1 MASRL
6 AHPPTEAPA
15 TELFDGLAPAIARDF
30 FEEPYPDD
38 PTDGDAGDDDAGD
51 DAAGAASKNAGK
63 GQ

>member
-15 TELFDGLAPAIARDF
+15 TELFDGLAPAIAPDF

-38 PTDGDAGDDDAGD
+38 LGSGAGDGAGS
-51 DAAGAASKNAGK
+51 GR
-63 GQ
+63 